1 MNAYTT
7 WGNRL
12 LQLLFFIAIVH
23 PLVLLIIGLRI
34 HHKQGLPKTGPAI
47 LVANHNSHLDT
58 WVLMTLFPLG
68 HLHHLRPVAA
78 ADYFL
83 TTPFKRW
90 FFRRIF
96 HVIAMERGSRC
107 SSDQRFAECDRAI
120 AQGDILIVFP
130 EGSRGTPEERT
141 AFKSGIAHLSQRH
154 PDVPLYPIFLHGLG
168 KALPKGDFLLV
179 PFFCDVFI
187 GTPCWWSGNK
197 EQLITELNQQIQALA
212 TEGYVPPWT

>member
-1 MNAYTT
+1 MKIYPT
-7 WGNRL
+7 WRDRL
-12 LQLLFFIAIVH
+12 LQLLFFLSIVH
-23 PLVLLIIGLRI
+23 PLVLLILGLRI
-34 HHKQGLPKTGPAI
+34 HNKAGLPKTGPAI
-47 LVANHNSHLDT
+47 VIANHNSHLDT
-58 WVLMTLFPLG
+58 WVLMTLFPLR
-68 HLHHLRPVAA
+68 HLHRLRPVAA

-83 TTPFKRW
+83 TTPLRRW

-96 HVIAMERGSRC
+96 HVIAMARRGRVSLA
-107 SSDQRFAECDRAI
+107 QRFTECDQAI

-130 EGSRGTPEERT
+130 EGSRGTPEEMT

-154 PDVPLYPIFLHGLG
+154 PTVPLYPIFLHGLG

-187 GTPCWWSGNK
+187 GAPCHWSGSK
-197 EQLITELNQQIQALA
+197 EQLLTDLSQQMQNLA